1 VLSRQALRPVFQPIV
16 DLDTRRPVAYEAL
29 IRGPEGS
36 GLERPDDLFAAA
48 RASGLVAEL
57 CSASRRA
64 ALEEALA
71 SGLDAPFALFLNVE
85 PEALDEPAPGAIR
98 DRFAAGPSSLRLVFE
113 VTERALTARPAEL
126 LRSVRRLRSRG
137 WGIAL
142 DDIGA
147 DRHSLALMP
156 FLRPDVMKLDL
167 RLIQS
172 RPSVEI
178 AEIVNAVVAEA
189 ERTGASVVAEGI
201 ETEEHLA
208 TAVAVGA
215 GLGQGWMF
223 GRPGALPSDP
233 PEAGRAVE
241 LVGGSLEPSGV
252 TPFQRAE
259 RAKTSRRA
267 TKRHLLWISRQ
278 LEEEAGRL
286 GEATV
291 VMSAFQ
297 KGTRFAGDARRRY
310 GALARHAAFVGAF
323 GVGMGEQPAPGVRG
337 ALIDP
342 GDPLVDEWDVAVIA
356 PHFAGLMA
364 ARDIGDQGPDMD
376 RRFDF
381 VVTYERD
388 VVLDAARALM
398 GRVAAQAERGSAP
411 GVPPAPTAGPSV
423 DGRAPYD

>member
-1 VLSRQALRPVFQPIV
+1 MRVSAQEDDALGNVLSRETLRSVYQPIV
-16 DLDTRRPVAYEAL
+16 DLDTRRPVGYEAL

-36 GLERPDDLFAAA
+36 ELEQPDELFTAA
-48 RASGLVAEL
+48 RASGRVAEL
-57 CSASRRA
+57 CAASRLA
-64 ALEEALA
+64 ALDGALA
-71 SGLDAPFALFLNVE
+71 SGLDAPFTLFLNAE
-85 PEALDEPAPGAIR
+85 PEALDDPAPEAVV
-98 DRFAAGPSSLRLVFE
+98 DRLGEGLGSLNLMFE

-126 LRSVRRLRSRG
+126 LRSVERLRSRG

-172 RPSVEI
+172 RPNIEI
-178 AEIVNAVVAEA
+178 AEIVNAVNAEA

-215 GLGQGWMF
+215 TLGQGWLF
-223 GRPGALPSDP
+223 GRPGALPTDA
-233 PEAGRAVE
+233 PEAGRTTRLVE
-241 LVGGSLEPSGV
+241 GSLEPPGA
-252 TPFQRAE
+252 TPFLAAE
-259 RAKTSRRA
+259 RAKAPRRA
-267 TKRHLLWISRQ
+267 TKRHLMWISRQ

-291 VMSAFQ
+291 LMSTFQ
-297 KGTRFAGDARRRY
+297 KGSRFTGETRRRY
-310 GALARHAAFVGAF
+310 GALAHQAAFVAAF
-323 GVGMGEQPAPGVRG
+323 GTGMGEHPAPGVRG

-342 GDPLVDEWDVAVIA
+342 DDPLAGEWDVAVIA
-356 PHFAGLMA
+356 PHFAGLLA
-364 ARDIGDQGPDMD
+364 ARELDDEGPDLD

-381 VVTYERD
+381 VVTYDRD
-388 VVLDAARALM
+388 VVLDAARSLM
-398 GRVAAQAERGSAP
+398 GRVAPRAEP
-411 GVPPAPTAGPSV
+411 VPV
-423 DGRAPYD
+423 